1 MKRFLMSFY
10 FFLFTSL
17 AFAQNGRSILI
28 DNASRYDIRSYGYF
42 YEDKSLNA
50 TIDTL
55 VKLKYSGKLSELTP
69 GRTFNKGFTQSYWWI
84 VFDLQNSLNEPV
96 HLFFNERSNS
106 INRLQLF
113 KVDSAG
119 KITAMALTG
128 DHFKF
133 NSRPIP
139 YHNYLYPIKLKANE
153 KATYFLWADKRGQ
166 NMVMPL
172 GLAKDVD
179 LVHAEIPFYT
189 IFGIFVGIY
198 FFAILFNIFL
208 FISLRDKI
216 HLYYAFYVTCILVFN
231 LEDEG
236 LAFQWIYPNIP
247 LLQDYLRNI
256 IAFISSGLLVQIMLL
271 FINQNSTNSKFYGFI
286 NGYKMCCYALAILPL
301 GLLIFGTNLQLEKIN
316 FYTANFI
323 ALLTVIILILNTA
336 ERIIKGYKLAW
347 YYLVAM
353 LILLLGILNYI
364 FNALGITNY
373 YAIEVTT
380 GLVVGLTAEIIF
392 LSFALTQRYNFLKSE
407 TKILQHEK
415 TKLQVALVN
424 DVFEAQENERRRL
437 AQDLHD
443 DLGGTLSAI
452 KLNVTAFKANIVELP
467 PENHTFYAQT
477 IRMIENACEN
487 LREIS
492 HNLMPKDLGNSG
504 LINTL
509 TEQFLELNQ
518 NGNIVFE
525 FIHDINSDISAETE
539 LTIYRIIKEL
549 TNNIIKHA
557 VATKASLQIISSS
570 EQIVIM
576 CEDNGI
582 GFDANPN
589 CDGIGLANIKLRVSY
604 LKGVFRLESNKM
616 GTSISI
622 FIPNQEDH
630 GA

>member
-1 MKRFLMSFY
+1 MKRFFLSFY
-10 FFLFTSL
+10 LFLFICFSTL
-17 AFAQNGRSILI
+17 AQNNRPILI
-28 DNASRYDIRSYGYF
+28 NGASSYDIRSYGYF
-42 YEDKSLNA
+42 YEDKNLNA
-50 TIDTL
+50 TIETL
-55 VKLKYSGKLSELTP
+55 VQLKKGKKLTELTP
-69 GRTFNKGFTQSYWWI
+69 GRTFNKGFTESYWWI
-84 VFDLQNSLNEPV
+84 VFDV
-96 HLFFNERSNS
+96 HNTLSESAHLLFAERSNS
-106 INRLQLF
+106 VNRLQLF
-113 KVDSAG
+113 KVDSLG

-133 NSRPIP
+133 NSRPIN
-139 YHNYLYPIKLKANE
+139 YHNYLYPIKLKGNE

-166 NMVMPL
+166 NIVMPL
-172 GLAKDVD
+172 SLAKDVD
-179 LVHAEIPFYT
+179 LIHSEIPFYT

-198 FFAILFNIFL
+198 LFAILFNIFL

-216 HLYYAFYVTCILVFN
+216 HLYYAFYVICILVFN

-236 LAFQWIYPNIP
+236 LAFQWLYPNIP
-247 LLQDYLRNI
+247 MLQDYLRNI
-256 IAFISSGLLVQIMLL
+256 IAFVSSGLLVQIMLL

-286 NGYKMCCYALAILPL
+286 NGYKICCYALAILPL

-316 FYTANFI
+316 FYSANFI

-336 ERIIKGYKLAW
+336 ERILKGYKLAW

-353 LILLLGILNYI
+353 LILLLGILNYV

-380 GLVVGLTAEIIF
+380 GLVVGLTAEIVF
-392 LSFALTQRYNFLKSE
+392 LSFALTQRYNFLKKE
-407 TKILQHEK
+407 TKTLQQEK
-415 TKLQVALVN
+415 NKLEVALVN

-437 AQDLHD
+437 ALDLHD

-467 PENHTFYAQT
+467 AENHAFYAQT

-492 HNLMPKDLGNSG
+492 HNLMPKDLGSKG

-509 TEQFLELNQ
+509 SEQLSELNQ
-518 NGNIVFE
+518 NGNISFE
-525 FIHDINSDISAETE
+525 FVHDINSTISPETE
-539 LTIYRIIKEL
+539 LTIYRIVKEL
-549 TNNIIKHA
+549 INNIIKHA
-557 VATKASLQIISSS
+557 AASKASLQIISSS
-570 EQIVIM
+570 QQFVIM

-582 GFDANPN
+582 GFDANAN
-589 CDGIGLANIKLRVSY
+589 SDGIGLANIKLRVSY
-604 LKGVFRLESNKM
+604 LKGVFRLDSNKM

-622 FIPNQEDH
+622 FIPN
-630 GA
+630 